1 MNETDFFRVEDKLK
15 QQSSNLMII
24 HDLLLKHV
32 DNQEKE
38 FGNITKQTVGGL
50 IELLDKSQKLIQ
62 IYCNELTEIRK
73 DIFTI

>member
-73 DIFTI
+73 DIFNK